1 MPARSRAARFWIV
14 PLAAAALCIAWGITS
29 LGNRGPTITIVF
41 ATADG
46 LAAGR
51 STLRLRNV
59 EIGRVTRVRAL
70 RGQPGVTID
79 VRLNADAH
87 ALAVADTRFWIV
99 RPRIRWWPLRPRY
112 GAVRYV
118 YRGRARPF
126 ARTTHDVY
134 RADTPPITE
143 EGGRHYTLRAASLGS
158 VAIGSPIYHRRARVG
173 QVTGYA
179 LDADGHGVTID
190 VFVAAPFDR
199 AVDVDARWWQAG
211 GLGLQL
217 GAGGMKLDTP
227 SIAALLGGALAF
239 ASPPGR
245 ASSIQ
250 HGRRTLSRGR

>member
-99 RPRIRWWPLRPRY
+99 RPRIGPVASGLDTVLSGTYIAAALGHSREPRTTFT
-112 GAVRYV
+112 GPTRRRSRKKAAATTRCA
-118 YRGRARPF
+118 RHRSARSRSARPSITGAHAW
-126 ARTTHDVY
+126 AR
-134 RADTPPITE
+134 
-143 EGGRHYTLRAASLGS
+143 
-158 VAIGSPIYHRRARVG
+158 
-173 QVTGYA
+173 
-179 LDADGHGVTID
+179 
-190 VFVAAPFDR
+190 
-199 AVDVDARWWQAG
+199 
-211 GLGLQL
+211 
-217 GAGGMKLDTP
+217 
-227 SIAALLGGALAF
+227 
-239 ASPPGR
+239 
-245 ASSIQ
+245 
-250 HGRRTLSRGR
+250 

>member
-1 MPARSRAARFWIV
+1 M
-14 PLAAAALCIAWGITS
+14 
-29 LGNRGPTITIVF
+29 
-41 ATADG
+41 
-46 LAAGR
+46 
-51 STLRLRNV
+51 
-59 EIGRVTRVRAL
+59 
-70 RGQPGVTID
+70 
-79 VRLNADAH
+79 
-87 ALAVADTRFWIV
+87 
-99 RPRIRWWPLRPRY
+99 
-112 GAVRYV
+112 
-118 YRGRARPF
+118 
-126 ARTTHDVY
+126 
-134 RADTPPITE
+134 
-143 EGGRHYTLRAASLGS
+143 
-158 VAIGSPIYHRRARVG
+158 G

-250 HGRRTLSRGR
+250 HRTAHAFAWPMMKSTRCARRTRSPRPS